1 MLRNSCFLITFC
13 VFMNCTKHPEIDIQ
27 GHRGWRGLY
36 PENSIPAFKEAIELG
51 VNTLELDI
59 VVSKD
64 KKVVVSHE
72 PFMNPLICLDP
83 KGEEIVNDQA
93 LSYNLHNMDYAQIK
107 EYDCGTKFHPG
118 FPDQA
123 KIKINKP
130 LLSDV
135 FKLVKS
141 HNSEVKFNIEIK
153 SKAAYYGEY
162 TPHPKEYVS
171 IVLEL
176 LKKSGLMTRVNL
188 QSFDLNILEEIKVQY
203 PNMVVALL
211 VDEDEIIKDKLSK
224 LSYKPEILSPYY
236 KLLNPKNVSKFKSVG
251 FDIIPWTIN
260 QEEDLKYM
268 IELKVD
274 GIITDYPDRLM
285 KIINAQSY

>member
-1 MLRNSCFLITFC
+1 MS
-13 VFMNCTKHPEIDIQ
+13 CTKHPEIDIQ
-27 GHRGWRGLY
+27 GHRGWRGLF
-36 PENSIPAFKEAIELG
+36 PENSMPAFKKATELG

-83 KGEEIVNDQA
+83 KGEEIVNDEV
-93 LSYNLHNMDYAQIK
+93 LGYNLYNMDYAQIK
-107 EYDCGTKFHPG
+107 EFDCGTKFHPD
-118 FPDQA
+118 FPDQT
-123 KIKINKP
+123 KIKIYKP

-141 HNSEVKFNIEIK
+141 NNSEVKFNIEIK
-153 SKAAYYGEY
+153 SEVEYYGEY

-171 IVLEL
+171 IVIEE
-176 LKKSGLMTRVNL
+176 LKKSGLITRVNL

-203 PNMVVALL
+203 PKMVVALL
-211 VDEDEIIKDKLSK
+211 VDEDEIINDKLSI
-224 LSYKPEILSPYY
+224 LTYKPQILSPYY
-236 KLLNPKNVSKFKSVG
+236 KLLNPKNVSKFQSEG

-260 QEEDLKYM
+260 EEEDLKYM
-268 IELKVD
+268 IKLKVD
-274 GIITDYPDRLM
+274 GIITDYPDRLI
-285 KIINAQSY
+285 KILEAQSY